1 MINPALDV
9 WVWATCGLFLVLMAT
24 RAWLVETR
32 HARLGRT
39 TVAVKVLAGSI
50 VLTLAGLGV
59 LLSIQGGTLLVNSII
74 TKTDPATAYYANL
87 PDDGAPAPAA
97 PAAGAPPAPA
107 PAAPAPAAP
116 AP

>member
-39 TVAVKVLAGSI
+39 TVAVRLLGGST
-50 VLTLAGLGV
+50 VLTLAGLAV

-74 TKTDPATAYYANL
+74 TKTDPATAYYANF
-87 PDDGAPAPAA
+87 PAD
-97 PAAGAPPAPA
+97 PAPA

-116 AP
+116 TPAAPAPAAPAR

>member
-39 TVAVKVLAGSI
+39 TAAVKLLAAST

-74 TKTDPATAYYANL
+74 TKTDPAAAYYANI
-87 PDDGAPAPAA
+87 PDNTPPVAPAP
-97 PAAGAPPAPA
+97 GAPA

-116 AP
+116 AR

>member
-39 TVAVKVLAGSI
+39 TVAVRLLAGST
-50 VLTLAGLGV
+50 VLTLAGLAV

-74 TKTDPATAYYANL
+74 TKTDPAAAYYASF
-87 PDDGAPAPAA
+87 PED
-97 PAAGAPPAPA
+97 PAPA

-116 AP
+116 APAAPAPATPAR